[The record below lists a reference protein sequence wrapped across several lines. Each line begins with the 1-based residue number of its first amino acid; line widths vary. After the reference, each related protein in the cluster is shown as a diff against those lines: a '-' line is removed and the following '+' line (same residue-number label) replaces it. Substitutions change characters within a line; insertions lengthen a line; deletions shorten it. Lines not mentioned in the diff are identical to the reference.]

1 MRVGFIGLGRMG
13 LPMSQ
18 QVVRAGHDVTV
29 YNRTRAKEIG
39 VVHLGARA
47 AESPLDVSRHA
58 DVVLACLPT
67 LEATREVFLGA
78 NGLATNARPGM
89 MLVDHSTIAPALA
102 REISAAAADRHAAFL
117 DAPVSGGPAGAESA
131 QLTIMVGGDPEAFER
146 VRPLFE
152 VLGGNVR
159 HVGDVGA
166 GSVAKLVNQLLTF
179 VNANAAAEAMC
190 LASSAGASPGDL
202 LPILKTAWG
211 QSAMVER
218 AIEKYASR
226 DFRAGAPLRLFEKDL
241 GLIRDMAA
249 EAGLSLPLV
258 DAAESRLREALSMGL
273 SEEDLVAVLRPY
285 ERDSGILVGD

>member
-18 QVVRAGHDVTV
+18 QLVRAGHDVTV
-29 YNRTRAKEIG
+29 YNRTRAKETS
-39 VVHLGARA
+39 VLQLGARA
-47 AESPLDVSRHA
+47 AESPVDVSRNA
-58 DVVLACLPT
+58 DIVLACLPS
-67 LEATREVFLGA
+67 LEATRQVFLGA
-78 NGLATNARPGM
+78 QGLATNARPGM
-89 MLVDHSTIAPALA
+89 VLVDHSTIAPALA
-102 REISAAAADRHAAFL
+102 REIAVAASVQDAAFL

-131 QLTIMVGGDPEAFER
+131 QLTIMVGGDAEAFER

-152 VLGGNVR
+152 ILGRNVR
-159 HVGDVGA
+159 HVGGVGA

-190 LASSAGASPGDL
+190 LAASAGANPGDL

-226 DFRAGAPLRLFEKDL
+226 DFDAGAPLRLFEKDL

-258 DAAESRLREALSMGL
+258 EAAESRLREAIAMGL
-273 SEEDLVAVLRPY
+273 KEEDLVAVLRPY
-285 ERDSGILVGD
+285 ERDSGIVVGD